1 MVAHV
6 HAQYPCLLESC
17 LPCTCNTTTS
27 FTLPKSGTANSLNPR
42 PKTRLLWAPN
52 CLGNLLP
59 PRPLFPLQSV
69 QCLHPFHQWWIPQ
82 HRNCF
87 ARMCT
92 SSMMPALMTNLRKCL
107 STNRCSVDQTLCVV
121 DLNTGWKWELVGVTL
136 EVPFYA
142 GNIRHACWI
151 LRSTVGIVVE
161 AKMRTPFPTI
171 SNPRHL
177 LTKLFLFMPS
187 V

>member
-6 HAQYPCLLESC
+6 HAQYPCLLESY
-17 LPCTCNTTTS
+17 LPCTCTMTTS
-27 FTLPKSGTANSLNPR
+27 FTLPKRGAHNSLNPR

-52 CLGNLLP
+52 CRSQLTSSEAAVSASVCSVPLL
-59 PRPLFPLQSV
+59 
-69 QCLHPFHQWWIPQ
+69 FHQWWIPQ

-87 ARMCT
+87 ARLCT
-92 SSMMPALMTNLRKCL
+92 SSMMPALMTNLPKCL
-107 STNRCSVDQTLCVV
+107 NTMWYSLDQTLCVV

-136 EVPFYA
+136 EMPFSA

-151 LRSTVGIVVE
+151 LRSTVGIIVA
-161 AKMRTPFPTI
+161 AKIRTPFHTI

-177 LTKLFLFMPS
+177 LTKLFRFMPS